1 MVKMYLSPLP
11 LNVVLDILAN
21 AVRQE
26 GKIRGIWIVKED
38 VKLSV
43 QRRHDRLYREWKT
56 LTKELELIRHRK
68 VAGYKINTQKPIA
81 FLYNSLEQ
89 VETEIWSS
97 TLLIIMPTKVKYLGT
112 NLIKCALELHG
123 ENYKTLIKEIK
134 ELDKWRD
141 IPFCG

>member
-26 GKIRGIWIVKED
+26 RQNKRYMDCERRCKT
-38 VKLSV
+38 V

-56 LTKELELIRHRK
+56 LMKELELIRHYRK

-97 TLLIIMPTKVKYLGT
+97 TLLIIPTKVKYSGT
-112 NLIKCALELHG
+112 NLIKCALDLYG
-123 ENYKTLIKEIK
+123 ENYKILIKEIK